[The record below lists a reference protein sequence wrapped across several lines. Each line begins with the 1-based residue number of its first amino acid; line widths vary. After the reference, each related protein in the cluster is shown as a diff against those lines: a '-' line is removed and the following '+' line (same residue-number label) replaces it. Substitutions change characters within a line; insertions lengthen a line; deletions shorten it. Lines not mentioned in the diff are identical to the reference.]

1 MLGTLRT
8 WRLMAA
14 RYGLVLGLLMILR
27 LLFYLVYRAQF
38 LHMPPW
44 QWPQVLLQGL
54 RFDAAAVVLW
64 NAPLIAVQLLGWP
77 WLGGRRAQQV
87 LRLVFMA
94 INGLLL
100 LVCSIDLAFFGFN
113 NKRVGRDLLAQLGPG
128 TRNLHALLAGHGWVA
143 AVFAGLLLVLW
154 WGYARRGDRPAQGGH
169 WRHLLL
175 AVPALGLCVL
185 VARGGWQYQGL
196 APAHAADHVEAPF
209 APLVTNSAF
218 TFAHSLARPALAP
231 HVYFTPQELDR
242 RFTLPLALPQRQ
254 AGRPNVVLIIVE
266 SLGKEYLSA
275 ISGEAAYMPFLD
287 SLAAHSLVF
296 TNAYANAERSNK
308 AICSIL
314 AGIPSF
320 TEDAFMNTPYADNR
334 VEGLGARLKELGY
347 STSFFHGG
355 INGEY
360 KFDSFARGAG
370 FDRYYGRDQY
380 PGKGAYDGHWGIY
393 DEEFLQFFASRL
405 DATPEPFCAAVF
417 TLSSHDPFP
426 IPARWKNTFPKGDQ
440 EIHES
445 LGYTDMALQRFFS
458 KARRAPWYSNTLF
471 VITGDHTFQ
480 YNVHP
485 PWYMNPAGRFAVPII
500 FHRPG
505 GHMAGTDTTLAQ
517 QLDIMPS
524 ILDLAGH
531 GGTVN
536 SFGRSLFSPG
546 RVPYAVQ
553 YLNGQYQLMQG
564 DRMLF
569 FNGEKA
575 TGLYAF
581 RSDTLFA
588 HDLLQAEPAQAERM
602 RLFLQAMVQRYGQAM
617 VNNELAAPGG
627 LGQ

>member
-1 MLGTLRT
+1 MVGTLRI

-14 RYGLVLGLLMILR
+14 RYGLVLGLLMVLR
-27 LLFYLVYRAQF
+27 LLFFLAHRQQF
-38 LHMPPW
+38 IHMPLG

-54 RFDAAAVVLW
+54 RFDAATVVLW

-77 WLGGRRAQQV
+77 WLGGPKAQRV
-87 LRLVFMA
+87 LRLAFM
-94 INGLLL
+94 IVNGLLL

-113 NKRVGRDLLAQLGPG
+113 NKRVGRDLLMQLGPG
-128 TRNLHALLAGHGWVA
+128 TRNLPALLAGHGWVA
-143 AVFAGLLLVLW
+143 AVFIGLLLVLW
-154 WGYARRGDRPAQGGH
+154 WGYAHRREAPVRRGH
-169 WRHLLL
+169 WQHLLL
-175 AVPALGLCVL
+175 ALPAMGLCVL

-196 APAHAADHVEAPF
+196 APAHAADHVEAPY

-218 TFAHSLARPALAP
+218 TFAHSLALPALVP
-231 HVYFTPQELDR
+231 HNYFGQEELDR
-242 RFTLPLALPQRQ
+242 RFDLPLSLPQRQ

-275 ISGEAAYMPFLD
+275 ISGQAAYMPFLD

-320 TEDAFMNTPYADNR
+320 TEDAFMNTPYADNC
-334 VEGLGARLKELGY
+334 VEGIGTRLKELGY

-393 DEEFLQFFASRL
+393 DEEFLQFFASKL
-405 DATPEPFCAAVF
+405 NETPEPFCAAVF

-426 IPARWKNTFPKGDQ
+426 IPPRWKNKFPKGDQ

-445 LGYTDMALQRFFS
+445 LGYTDMALQRFFAA
-458 KARRAPWYSNTLF
+458 ARRSPWYTNTLF

-480 YNVHP
+480 YNDHP
-485 PWYMNPAGRFAVPII
+485 LWYMNPAGRFAVPIL

-505 GHMAGTDTTLAQ
+505 QPMQDTDTTLAQ
-517 QLDIMPS
+517 QLDILPS

-531 GGTVN
+531 GGTIN

-546 RVPYAVQ
+546 RTPYAVQ
-553 YLNGQYQLMQG
+553 YLSGQYQLLQG

-581 RSDTLFA
+581 RTDTLFA
-588 HDLLQAEPAQAERM
+588 NDLLATEPARADSM
-602 RLFLQAMVQRYGQAM
+602 RLFLQAVVQRYGQAM
-617 VNNELAAPGG
+617 LNNGLAAAPGS
-627 LGQ
+627 GQ